1 MTHALQLKN
10 VRKAYQGHVAV
21 KGLDLEV
28 PQGSVFGLLG
38 PNGAGKTTS
47 IRMAMDIIGP
57 DTGEVLILGQKTDKA
72 LRNRIGYMPEERGL
86 YQKMV
91 VEELLVFMAELKG
104 VKPAESRRRMIPWLE
119 KLGLGGWQKKKAN
132 ELSKGM
138 QQKVQFIQTLLHDP
152 EILILD
158 EPMSGLDPV
167 GTNVMRDAMIELS
180 RAGKTLIVS
189 SHQMA
194 TVEQMCDRVAL
205 INKGEK
211 ILDGRVADIKAS
223 YGKNTLILAFE
234 GDGAFLKSLPGV
246 IGVNDLGRYAELK
259 LGPTADPQ
267 ALLRMASEK
276 LKITRFEVVEPSLH
290 DIFIERVTEVPS

>member
-1 MTHALQLKN
+1 
-10 VRKAYQGHVAV
+10 VAV
-21 KGLDLEV
+21 KGLDLDV

-57 DTGEVLILGQKTDKA
+57 DSGEVLIMGGKADRA

-86 YQKMV
+86 YPRMI

-104 VKPAESRRRMIPWLE
+104 VKPAESKRRMLPWLE
-119 KLGLGGWQKKKAN
+119 KLGLLGWHKKKTN

-158 EPMSGLDPV
+158 EPTSGLDPV
-167 GTNVMRDAMIELS
+167 GTNVMRDVMIELS

-205 INKGEK
+205 INKGDK
-211 ILDGRVADIKAS
+211 VLDGRVSEIKSS

-234 GDGAFLKSLPGV
+234 GDGSFLKSLPGV
-246 IGVNDLGRYAELK
+246 SAVHDLGRYAELK
-259 LGPTADPQ
+259 LGPGADPQ
-267 ALLRMASEK
+267 GILRAASER
-276 LKITRFEVVEPSLH
+276 LKITKFEVVEPSLH
-290 DIFIERVTEVPS
+290 DIFIERVTEAPA